1 MYIFY
6 ALYVAQFQ
14 TTVTPPSPGIDEVHM
29 RNSSSNPNLIQY
41 AHEHNARPHS
51 MPEHVIMSTPHEQHI
66 KEIKLREEFCTKAE
80 RGQATLI
87 PTLQW
92 STGNHMLYS
101 FMWMIW
107 YGLLLHCSSQEPKV
121 STTHDIHREREVK
134 VCPGDGQWSKPP
146 L

>member
-1 MYIFY
+1 MYMFF

-92 STGNHMLYS
+92 STGNPMLYS
-101 FMWMIW
+101 FM
-107 YGLLLHCSSQEPKV
+107 
-121 STTHDIHREREVK
+121 
-134 VCPGDGQWSKPP
+134 
-146 L
+146 